1 MKDITA
7 EVRKNAILYVWD
19 SAYQVRED
27 DTIKL
32 VETLKEFKSFAN
44 RILEDYAHIIDT
56 TGMSKREV
64 KSIIKRYQRTYY
76 VTQLNNLCSI
86 RNPDHWAYDDLY
98 FSEQTPVFMS
108 KELDSPHFLLNIK
121 LYGDELETATLVHAG
136 VVSSDCENLHD
147 IISEK
152 LGIDS
157 YKDPHPLMMDI
168 WNLSKG
174 YKLHLYTLS
183 NDMRYFIKDIAVIQ
197 KFYKEVPELQIVS
210 HF

>member
-27 DTIKL
+27 DTIEL
-32 VETLKEFKSFAN
+32 VKTLKKFKSFAD

-64 KSIIKRYQRTYY
+64 KSIIKKYQRTYY
-76 VTQLNNLCSI
+76 VTQLNNLYSI
-86 RNPDHWAYDDLY
+86 RNPDYRAYDDLY

-108 KELDSPHFLLNIK
+108 KDLDSPHFLLNIK
-121 LYGDELETATLVHAG
+121 LYGNELETTTLVHAG
-136 VVSSDCENLHD
+136 TISSDCENLHD

-157 YKDPHPLMMDI
+157 YKDPHPLMMDT

-183 NDMRYFIKDIAVIQ
+183 NDMRYFIKDMAVIQ

>member
-7 EVRKNAILYVWD
+7 EVRQNALLYVWD
-19 SAYQVRED
+19 SIYQTREND
-27 DTIKL
+27 EIGFVDTFK
-32 VETLKEFKSFAN
+32 KFKSLADK
-44 RILEDYAHIIDT
+44 ILEDYAHIVDVT
-56 TGMSKREV
+56 SMSKKDVNKVLKEYKKV
-64 KSIIKRYQRTYY
+64 CY
-76 VTQLNNLCSI
+76 VTQLNNLHSI

-98 FSEQTPVFMS
+98 FSEQTPVFIS
-108 KELDSPHFLLNIK
+108 RELDSPHFLLDIK
-121 LYGDELETATLVHAG
+121 LYGNELETATLVHAG